1 MVDAKAETCLNG
13 GSEEGVMISGA
24 RQFKTLSGYEAADE
38 RNSWDSFKQLI
49 ADEELRYDASTNMK
63 VADEASASVTLM
75 VSVEDTGIGIP
86 IILPRTG
93 FSCHLCRLIVRP
105 PEIMV
110 GLV

>member
-1 MVDAKAETCLNG
+1 M
-13 GSEEGVMISGA
+13 MISGEQ
-24 RQFKTLSGYEAADE
+24 QFKTLSGYEAADE
-38 RNSWDSFKQLI
+38 WNSWDSFKHLVV
-49 ADEELRYDASTNMK
+49 DKELCYDASINMT